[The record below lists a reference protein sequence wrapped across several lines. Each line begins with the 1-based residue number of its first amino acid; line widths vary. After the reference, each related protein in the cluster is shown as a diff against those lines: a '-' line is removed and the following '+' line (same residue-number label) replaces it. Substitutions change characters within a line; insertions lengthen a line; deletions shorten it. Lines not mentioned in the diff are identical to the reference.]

1 MAKEVAIGKRA
12 IISKSQQYTLLAV
25 LGASVVVGATF
36 SFVFHFIDQIGFNSK
51 VIVEEDKSIASYSN
65 AIRDIGVCPKPKGSV
80 YTDSE
85 LKSCNPATVSV
96 SSIAGSLRAN
106 VLNNMANN
114 SALSSV
120 PNEKTSGCVNWVTG
134 KNYTY
139 SELEE
144 LYNDALEK
152 NDTEDA
158 ITASNLMRSCSALRI
173 IPDALP
179 ADFNEYALM
188 SSLNKIFILSDWEP
202 ESLNPSGSST
212 ASSIGT
218 NMYEMSLRLAVEADT
233 ATTVKFL
240 DNVERS
246 IREFNILR
254 ATVSWGDDD
263 TLLLEAQASAY
274 YMQPSKLKEKD
285 QTIKIKEGAN

>member
-1 MAKEVAIGKRA
+1 MAKEVATGKRA

-25 LGASVVVGATF
+25 LGASVIIGATF
-36 SFVFHFIDQIGFNSK
+36 SFVLHFIDKISFNSR
-51 VIVEEDKSIASYSN
+51 VIAEEDKSITSYSN

-85 LKSCNPATVSV
+85 LKSCKPATVSV

-120 PNEKTSGCVNWVTG
+120 PNEKTSGCVNWLTG

-158 ITASNLMRSCSALRI
+158 ITASNLMRSCSASFLKI
-173 IPDALP
+173 I
-179 ADFNEYALM
+179 
-188 SSLNKIFILSDWEP
+188 K
-202 ESLNPSGSST
+202 
-212 ASSIGT
+212 
-218 NMYEMSLRLAVEADT
+218 
-233 ATTVKFL
+233 
-240 DNVERS
+240 
-246 IREFNILR
+246 
-254 ATVSWGDDD
+254 
-263 TLLLEAQASAY
+263 
-274 YMQPSKLKEKD
+274 
-285 QTIKIKEGAN
+285 